1 MEYKLIRTKEKTT
14 RYILESGEKLFSI
27 NDILFEIL
35 TEYKN
40 KLDYEEISIKV
51 NKKFNNEDLTNK
63 EMVEEAIAQ
72 VKNMISDNE
81 DSEKSNYINNRIK
94 IMTGRYAER
103 IYSFF
108 SFLYSKYLF
117 ITLSTILTM
126 ISIIFFNINEIG
138 LREGYNTVYENLSLK
153 TIVVAYIFF
162 FVIIYLHEMG
172 HATATYYFGEK
183 PKEIG
188 FGIYFIFPVLYTDT
202 TNIWKLN
209 KNQRIVVNLGGIYVQ
224 LIINTL
230 LIGAYYMFD
239 NNILIKVLIIMNTVS
254 MITSFN
260 PFFRY
265 DGYWIYSD
273 LFQISN
279 LKEKTSDITKMIL
292 FQPKNIFKN
301 IKIMNKALLVYAIL
315 NFIFWIMISYSI
327 SLVLITSIENV
338 YRMVGTGKWLS
349 FPMIRDSIL
358 LIMIGIF
365 IYNTFNKLNLKKYEK

>member
-1 MEYKLIRTKEKTT
+1 MEYRLIRTKEKTP

-40 KLDYEEISIKV
+40 QLDYEEISI
-51 NKKFNNEDLTNK
+51 NINRKFNDENLTNK

-81 DSEKSNYINNRIK
+81 DSKKSNYINNRIK
-94 IMTGRYAER
+94 IMTCKYADR

-108 SFLYSKYLF
+108 SFLYNRYLF
-117 ITLSTILTM
+117 ITLSVILTI
-126 ISIIFFNINEIG
+126 ISIVFFSMNKIG
-138 LREGYNTVYENLSLK
+138 LKEGYNTIYENLSLK
-153 TIVVAYIFF
+153 MIVVAYIFF

-239 NNILIKVLIIMNTVS
+239 SNILIKVLIMMNTVS
-254 MITSFN
+254 MIMSFN

-279 LKEKTSDITKMIL
+279 LKDKTSEITKMML
-292 FQPKNIFKN
+292 FQPKNILEN
-301 IKIMNKALLVYAIL
+301 LKIIDKALLIYTIL
-315 NFIFWIMISYSI
+315 NFIFWVIVFYSI
-327 SLVLITSIENV
+327 LIVLIGSIENV
-338 YRMVGTGKWLS
+338 YRMIGTGDWLS
-349 FPMIRDSIL
+349 FSMIRDSIL
-358 LIMIGIF
+358 LIMIGVF
-365 IYNTFNKLNLKKYEK
+365 IYNVFNKLNSKIYGK